1 MHSNDFIKGL
11 YENRIDLVVMSPK
24 SDLHNHAAL
33 GSRLEN
39 LERWAEQSVAA
50 PPAVMK
56 DLGEMDRYL
65 ADNLIGLLTTEK
77 GFEYA
82 MAAAFKQACADGVQV
97 LQMSFD
103 LRFFMKGISH
113 IEALTGFINQCKNAF
128 APEIRF
134 IPQLGIDRMLDISAV
149 TLPAEEC
156 IGSGFFKSIDLY
168 GEELA
173 RTPEY
178 FTSIYNTARNAGLK
192 LTAHAGE
199 FGNAELV
206 RHTVEVLGIEEVQH
220 GISVAESPEVM
231 KWVRDNNIQLN
242 ICPTSNIRLSRVAS
256 IAKHP
261 IRRLF
266 DEGIKVTV
274 NTDDLMIFGQS
285 VSDEFF
291 NLYKSG
297 LFTPE
302 ELDNIRTN
310 GLT

>member
-1 MHSNDFIKGL
+1 MDSNDFIQGL
-11 YENRIDLVVMSPK
+11 YENSIELVMKSPK

-33 GSRLEN
+33 GSRLEY
-39 LERWAEQSVAA
+39 LEEWAQQSVAK
-50 PPAVMK
+50 PPAIMK
-56 DLGEMDRYL
+56 DLGAMDRYL
-65 ADNLIGLLTTEK
+65 ADNLINLLMTEK

-82 MAAAFKQACADGVQV
+82 MNAAFKQARADGIQV

-103 LRFFMKGISH
+103 LRFFMKGIRH
-113 IEALTGFINQCKNAF
+113 IEALTGIINQCKNEF
-128 APEIRF
+128 APEIHF
-134 IPQLGIDRMLDISAV
+134 IPQLGIDRTLNISAV
-149 TLPAEEC
+149 TGPAEEC

-168 GEELA
+168 GEELV

-178 FTSIYNTARNAGLK
+178 FTSIYNTARKAGLK

-220 GISVAESPEVM
+220 GISVAESQEVM
-231 KWVRDNNIQLN
+231 NWVRENNIQLN
-242 ICPTSNIRLSRVAS
+242 ICPTSNVKLSRVAS
-256 IAKHP
+256 IAEHP
-261 IRRLF
+261 IRRIF
-266 DEGIKVTV
+266 DHGIKVTV

-297 LFTPE
+297 LFSPE
-302 ELDNIRTN
+302 ELDIIRMN